1 MMDMA
6 HAGLALVV
14 PRRDGAAAEGARE
27 ARAAPSAQLQPV
39 RTREVAKARPRLLLA
54 EDDREMRQLLAST
67 LRRDGYEV
75 IEVADG
81 FQLFEWIGRAW
92 LGDEELSAVAL
103 VVTDIRM
110 PGFSGLDVLAELRQA
125 GFETPV
131 ILITAFG
138 DHETHALGLKLG
150 AAAVLDKPFDLSDLR
165 RCVHEALHRA

>member
-1 MMDMA
+1 MMHMA
-6 HAGLALVV
+6 HAGLALMV
-14 PRRDGAAAEGARE
+14 PRRDGAAAAGARG

-39 RTREVAKARPRLLLA
+39 RAREVVKARPRLLLA
-54 EDDREMRQLLAST
+54 EDDREMRQLLASA

-92 LGDEELSAVAL
+92 LGDDELNAVAL

-131 ILITAFG
+131 ILITGFG